1 MRVVLDASGLLALL
15 NSEPGAQ
22 VVAEMLPR
30 AIMSSVNLSEVVSKM
45 ADNGVP
51 EQVVHEILDGFELEV
66 ISFDVEQ
73 SYRAGM
79 LSQATRSQGLSLGDR
94 ACIGLAL
101 GLGLPVLTADRIWA
115 NLDLG
120 IDVQLTR

>member
-1 MRVVLDASGLLALL
+1 MVLDAYGLLAML
-15 NSEPGAQ
+15 NSKPGAQ
-22 VVAEMLPR
+22 VVAEMLPQ

-51 EQVVHEILDGFELEV
+51 EPVIHELLDGFNLEV
-66 ISFDVEQ
+66 VPFDVEQ

-79 LSQATRSQGLSLGDR
+79 LSPATRAQGLSLGDR
-94 ACIGLAL
+94 ACIALAL

-115 NLDLG
+115 DLDLG
-120 IDVQLTR
+120 IEVQLIR